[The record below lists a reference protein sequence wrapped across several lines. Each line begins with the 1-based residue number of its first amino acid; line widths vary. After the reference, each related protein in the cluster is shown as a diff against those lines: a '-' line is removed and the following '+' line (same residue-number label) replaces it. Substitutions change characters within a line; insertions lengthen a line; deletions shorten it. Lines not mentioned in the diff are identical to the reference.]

1 MSKYAVELIGTFFLV
16 LTIGLV
22 VIEPGAGAFAP
33 VAIGSVLMV
42 MIYAGGHISGA
53 HYNPAVTLA
62 VWMRGRCSG
71 ADVPGYMISQF
82 AGGIIAAFAVFLI
95 KGDVPVQVGVISPIP
110 SLLAEFLFTFALCFV
125 VLNVA
130 TSKNTAGNSY
140 FGLAIGFTVL
150 VGAYAVG
157 SVSGGAF
164 NPAVAVGIIIM
175 GLIDMSSIW
184 VFLIAN
190 FLGGIA
196 AAIAFNALNPDD
208 K

>member
-33 VAIGSVLMV
+33 IAIGSVLMV
-42 MIYAGGHISGA
+42 MVYAGGHISGG

-62 VWMRGRCSG
+62 VWMRGRCEG
-71 ADVPGYMISQF
+71 GDVPGYMISQF

-95 KGDVPVQVGVISPIP
+95 KGDVPVEIGVISPIP

-157 SVSGGAF
+157 SISGGAF
-164 NPAVAVGIIIM
+164 NPAVAVGVIIM
-175 GLIDMSSIW
+175 GLIDISSIW

-196 AAIAFNALNPDD
+196 AAVAFNALNPDD

>member
-1 MSKYAVELIGTFFLV
+1 MSKYVVELIGTFFLV

-33 VAIGSVLMV
+33 LAIGSVLMV
-42 MIYAGGHISGA
+42 MIYAGGHISGG

-62 VWMRGRCSG
+62 VWIRGRCSSS
-71 ADVPGYMISQF
+71 DVPGYMISQF

-95 KGDVPVQVGVISPIP
+95 KGDVLVEAAVISPIP

-130 TSKNTAGNSY
+130 TSKNTSGNSY

-157 SVSGGAF
+157 SISGGAF
-164 NPAVAVGIIIM
+164 NPAVAVGMITM
-175 GLIDMSSIW
+175 GLIDISSIW

-196 AAIAFNALNPDD
+196 AALAFNAINPDD

>member
-33 VAIGSVLMV
+33 LAIGSVLMV
-42 MIYAGGHISGA
+42 MIYAGGHISGG

-62 VWMRGRCSG
+62 VWMRGRCEGS
-71 ADVPGYMISQF
+71 DVPGYMISQF

-95 KGDVPVQVGVISPIP
+95 KGDVLVETAVISPIP

-130 TSKNTAGNSY
+130 TSKNTSGNSY

-157 SVSGGAF
+157 SISGGAF
-164 NPAVAVGIIIM
+164 NPAVAVGTITM
-175 GLIDMSSIW
+175 GLMDISSIW

-196 AAIAFNALNPDD
+196 AALAFNALNPDD

>member
-62 VWMRGRCSG
+62 VWMRGRCPAS
-71 ADVPGYMISQF
+71 DVPGYMISQF

-95 KGDVPVQVGVISPIP
+95 KGNVPVVTSPISPIP
-110 SLLAEFLFTFALCFV
+110 SLLAEFLFTFALCYV

-130 TSKNTAGNSY
+130 TSKRTDGNSFY
-140 FGLAIGFTVL
+140 GLAIGFTVL

-157 SVSGGAF
+157 SISGGAF
-164 NPAVAVGIIIM
+164 NPAVAVGVITM
-175 GLIDMSSIW
+175 GLMDISSIW

-196 AAIAFNALNPDD
+196 AALAFNALNPDD